1 MMIKMIVTIF
11 GLLLVI
17 AGFYLMYLGF
27 LTPPSPLA
35 FFLGLILTVLGMVI
49 IILFAGSTTRPR
61 IPTSPKKE
69 VSPKTARTEALK
81 DLTVSKTPE
90 KEKSYP
96 KQVKRKVPPIRPRP
110 APKDTQTKPP
120 LEEKPAEEPKKI
132 TPPNREEFKK
142 ITPPPREESKPPE
155 QDENPPKVKTPPKI
169 EPEKK
174 EAKPVK
180 RTPVVP
186 KKAPDSE
193 VKDDS
198 YVKNRLE
205 RLKDDYILN
214 SKDIETLVD
223 ERLDSFKGTLNRL
236 KTETTDPS
244 IIWSFEAQ
252 DVQGALKDTIS
263 QAEEKILMMY
273 PWVRNIDVSI
283 LKKFMD
289 TQSRMIIQ
297 EASLDDDTSVELIK
311 LLLENQVQIRTMPH
325 VHTVAVVADDKNGL
339 IISTDPIYDSY
350 EVGVVY
356 RDEKSIQ
363 EIENMFEDAWNLSKE
378 MKLE

>member
-1 MMIKMIVTIF
+1 MINMIVTIF

-35 FFLGLILTVLGMVI
+35 FFLGLIMTVLGMII
-49 IILFAGSTTRPR
+49 IILFAGSSRSM
-61 IPTSPKKE
+61 TSALPKRE
-69 VSPKTARTEALK
+69 STPKTARTEALK
-81 DLTVSKTPE
+81 GLAVSKSPE
-90 KEKSYP
+90 KETDSP
-96 KQVKRKVPPIRPRP
+96 KQVKRRVPPIRPRP
-110 APKDTQTKPP
+110 APKTDAKKPP
-120 LEEKPAEEPKKI
+120 VEEKPVEDKEEPKKI
-132 TPPNREEFKK
+132 VPQPKET
-142 ITPPPREESKPPE
+142 TKPPE
-155 QDENPPKVKTPPKI
+155 PVTKAPKVEKVETPPKVDEETKP
-169 EPEKK
+169 KK
-174 EAKPVK
+174 EEAQPMKRKPMI
-180 RTPVVP
+180 P
-186 KKAPDSE
+186 KAAPDSE
-193 VKDDS
+193 VKDDA

-214 SKDIETLVD
+214 AKDIESLVD

-252 DVQGALKDTIS
+252 DVQGALKETID

-289 TQSRMIIQ
+289 TESRMIIQ
-297 EASLDDDTSVELIK
+297 EASLDDDASVELIK
-311 LLLENQVQIRTMPH
+311 LLIENNVQIRTMPH

-339 IISTDPIYDSY
+339 IISTDPIYESY

-356 RDEKSIQ
+356 RDQKSIQ
-363 EIENMFEDAWNLSKE
+363 EIENMFEDAWNLSQE
-378 MKLE
+378 MNLG

>member
-1 MMIKMIVTIF
+1 MINMIVTIF

-35 FFLGLILTVLGMVI
+35 FFLGLIMTVLGMII
-49 IILFAGSTTRPR
+49 IILFAGSTGRSAAL
-61 IPTSPKKE
+61 ISNKKE
-69 VSPKTARTEALK
+69 SSPKTTRTNALK
-81 DLTVSKTPE
+81 GLAVSKTPE
-90 KEKSYP
+90 KETPEQEKSSP
-96 KQVKRKVPPIRPRP
+96 KPVKRKVPPIRPRP
-110 APKDTQTKPP
+110 APKDQTGTTQPPVETKEG
-120 LEEKPAEEPKKI
+120 EESKKI
-132 TPPNREEFKK
+132 TPQPKENTPEPVKK
-142 ITPPPREESKPPE
+142 VKIEKIET
-155 QDENPPKVKTPPKI
+155 PPKVREEKEKVRRMPIKPP
-169 EPEKK
+169 
-174 EAKPVK
+174 AKG
-180 RTPVVP
+180 
-186 KKAPDSE
+186 APNSE
-193 VKDDS
+193 VKDDA

-214 SKDIETLVD
+214 AQDIETLVD

-252 DVQGALKDTIS
+252 DVQGALKETIS

-273 PWVRNIDVSI
+273 PWVRNIDVSV

-297 EASLDDDTSVELIK
+297 EASLDDDASVELIK
-311 LLLENQVQIRTMPH
+311 LLLENDVQIRTMPH

-339 IISTDPIYDSY
+339 IISTDPIYESY

-356 RDEKSIQ
+356 RDQKSIQ
-363 EIENMFEDAWNLSKE
+363 EIEHMFEDAWNLSKE
-378 MKLE
+378 MNLEIKG

>member
-1 MMIKMIVTIF
+1 MINMIVTIF

-27 LTPPSPLA
+27 LTPPNLLS
-35 FFLGLILTVLGMVI
+35 FFLGLIMTVLGMI
-49 IILFAGSTTRPR
+49 IMILFAGGASLPLG
-61 IPTSPKKE
+61 SSSSKK
-69 VSPKTARTEALK
+69 VSSPKTSRTNALK
-81 DLTVSKTPE
+81 GLTVSKPSKKDET
-90 KEKSYP
+90 SP
-96 KQVKRKVPPIRPRP
+96 KPVKRKVPPIRPRP
-110 APKDTQTKPP
+110 APKEDISPAPKEETSTATKPP
-120 LEEKPAEEPKKI
+120 VDKKPEK
-132 TPPNREEFKK
+132 
-142 ITPPPREESKPPE
+142 EESKKVAPKPEETKPPE
-155 QDENPPKVKTPPKI
+155 PVKKAPKVEKIETPPKAK
-169 EPEKK
+169 PE
-174 EAKPVK
+174 PVK
-180 RTPVVP
+180 RKPMIP
-186 KKAPDSE
+186 KAKAAPDSE
-193 VKDDS
+193 VKDDT

-205 RLKDDYILN
+205 RLKEDYILN
-214 SKDIETLVD
+214 AKDIETLVD
-223 ERLDSFKGTLNRL
+223 ERLDSFKGTLNRI
-236 KTETTDPS
+236 KTESNDPS

-273 PWVRNIDVSI
+273 PWVRNIDVTV

-289 TQSRMIIQ
+289 TDSRMIIQ

-311 LLLENQVQIRTMPH
+311 LLLENNVQIRTMPH

-339 IISTDPIYDSY
+339 IISTDPIYESY

-356 RDEKSIQ
+356 RDQKSIQ

>member
-1 MMIKMIVTIF
+1 MINMIVTIF

-27 LTPPSPLA
+27 LTPPNLLS
-35 FFLGLILTVLGMVI
+35 FFLGLILTVLGMI
-49 IILFAGSTTRPR
+49 IMILFAGGASLPLG
-61 IPTSPKKE
+61 SSSSKK
-69 VSPKTARTEALK
+69 VSSPKTSRTNALK
-81 DLTVSKTPE
+81 GLTVSKPSKKDET
-90 KEKSYP
+90 SP
-96 KQVKRKVPPIRPRP
+96 KPVKRKVPPIRPRP
-110 APKDTQTKPP
+110 APKEETSPAPKVSPTATQPPVEKKPEKEESKKVAPKPEETKPP
-120 LEEKPAEEPKKI
+120 EPVKKA
-132 TPPNREEFKK
+132 
-142 ITPPPREESKPPE
+142 
-155 QDENPPKVKTPPKI
+155 PKVEKIETPPKAK
-169 EPEKK
+169 PE
-174 EAKPVK
+174 PVK
-180 RTPVVP
+180 RKPMIP
-186 KKAPDSE
+186 KAKAAPDSE
-193 VKDDS
+193 VKDDT

-205 RLKDDYILN
+205 RLKEDYILN
-214 SKDIETLVD
+214 AKDIETLVD
-223 ERLDSFKGTLNRL
+223 ERLDSFKGTLNRI
-236 KTETTDPS
+236 KTESNDPS

-273 PWVRNIDVSI
+273 PWVRNIDVTV

-289 TQSRMIIQ
+289 TDSRMIIQ

-311 LLLENQVQIRTMPH
+311 LLLENNVQIRTMPH

-339 IISTDPIYDSY
+339 IISTDPIYESY

-356 RDEKSIQ
+356 RDQKSIQ

>member
-1 MMIKMIVTIF
+1 MMINMIVTIF

-17 AGFYLMYLGF
+17 VGFYLMYLGF

-35 FFLGLILTVLGMVI
+35 FFLGLIMTVLGMII
-49 IILFAGSTTRPR
+49 IILFGSSMQLSSGSST
-61 IPTSPKKE
+61 PKKD
-69 VSPKTARTEALK
+69 SKPKKARTEALK
-81 DLTVSKTPE
+81 GLAVSKTTE
-90 KEKSYP
+90 KEKTP
-96 KQVKRKVPPIRPRP
+96 AKPIKRKVPPIRPRP
-110 APKDTQTKPP
+110 APKNETVAPTQPPVGETEKEEVKPK
-120 LEEKPAEEPKKI
+120 ETT
-132 TPPNREEFKK
+132 TPPEPVKK
-142 ITPPPREESKPPE
+142 APKVEKIET
-155 QDENPPKVKTPPKI
+155 PPKV
-169 EPEKK
+169 EEAEESEEKAK
-174 EAKPVK
+174 RKPVK
-180 RTPVVP
+180 PQIKGVTD
-186 KKAPDSE
+186 AE
-193 VKDDS
+193 VKDDA

-214 SKDIETLVD
+214 AKDIETLVD

-263 QAEEKILMMY
+263 QAEERILMMY
-273 PWVRNIDVSI
+273 PWVRNIDVSV

-289 TQSRMIIQ
+289 TESRMIIQ

-311 LLLENQVQIRTMPH
+311 LLLENNVQIRTMPH

-339 IISTDPIYDSY
+339 IISTDPIYESY

-356 RDEKSIQ
+356 RDQKSIQ
-363 EIENMFEDAWNLSKE
+363 EIEHMFEDAWNLSKE
-378 MKLE
+378 MNLEIKG

>member
-1 MMIKMIVTIF
+1 MINMIVTIF

-35 FFLGLILTVLGMVI
+35 FFLGLIMTVLGMII
-49 IILFAGSTTRPR
+49 IILFAGSTGRSAAL
-61 IPTSPKKE
+61 ISNKKE
-69 VSPKTARTEALK
+69 SSPKTTRTNALK
-81 DLTVSKTPE
+81 GLAVSKTPE
-90 KEKSYP
+90 KETPEQEKSSP
-96 KQVKRKVPPIRPRP
+96 KPVKRKVPPIRPRP
-110 APKDTQTKPP
+110 APKDQTGTTQPPVETKEG
-120 LEEKPAEEPKKI
+120 EESKKI
-132 TPPNREEFKK
+132 TPQPKENTPEPVKK
-142 ITPPPREESKPPE
+142 VKIEKIET
-155 QDENPPKVKTPPKI
+155 PPKVREEKEKVRRMPIKPPGKG
-169 EPEKK
+169 
-174 EAKPVK
+174 
-180 RTPVVP
+180 
-186 KKAPDSE
+186 APNSE
-193 VKDDS
+193 VKDDA

-214 SKDIETLVD
+214 AQDIETLVD

-252 DVQGALKDTIS
+252 DVQGALKETIS

-273 PWVRNIDVSI
+273 PWVRNIDVSV

-297 EASLDDDTSVELIK
+297 EASLDDDASVELIK
-311 LLLENQVQIRTMPH
+311 LLLENDVQIRTMPH

-339 IISTDPIYDSY
+339 IISTDPIYESY

-356 RDEKSIQ
+356 RDQKSIQ
-363 EIENMFEDAWNLSKE
+363 EIEHMFEDAWNLSKE
-378 MKLE
+378 MDLEIKG

>member
-1 MMIKMIVTIF
+1 MINMIVTIF

-35 FFLGLILTVLGMVI
+35 FFLGLIMTVLGMII
-49 IILFAGSTTRPR
+49 IILFAGSTGRSAALISTKKES
-61 IPTSPKKE
+61 SPKK
-69 VSPKTARTEALK
+69 TRTKALK
-81 DLTVSKTPE
+81 GLAVSKTPE
-90 KEKSYP
+90 KETPEKEKSSP
-96 KQVKRKVPPIRPRP
+96 KPVKRKVPPIRPRP
-110 APKDTQTKPP
+110 APKDQTGTTQPPVETK
-120 LEEKPAEEPKKI
+120 EEPGEESKKI
-132 TPPNREEFKK
+132 TPQPKETTPEPVKK
-142 ITPPPREESKPPE
+142 VKVEKIET
-155 QDENPPKVKTPPKI
+155 PPKVREEKEKVRRMPIKPP
-169 EPEKK
+169 
-174 EAKPVK
+174 AKG
-180 RTPVVP
+180 
-186 KKAPDSE
+186 APNSE
-193 VKDDS
+193 VKDDA

-214 SKDIETLVD
+214 AQDIETLVD

-252 DVQGALKDTIS
+252 DVQGALKETIS

-273 PWVRNIDVSI
+273 PWVRNIDVSV

-297 EASLDDDTSVELIK
+297 EASLDDDASVELIK
-311 LLLENQVQIRTMPH
+311 LLLENDVQIRTMPH

-339 IISTDPIYDSY
+339 IISTDPIYESY

-356 RDEKSIQ
+356 RDQKSIQ
-363 EIENMFEDAWNLSKE
+363 EIEHMFEDAWNLSKE
-378 MKLE
+378 MNLEIKG

>member
-1 MMIKMIVTIF
+1 MINMIVTIF

-35 FFLGLILTVLGMVI
+35 FFLGLIMTVLGMII
-49 IILFAGSTTRPR
+49 IILFAGSTGRSAAL
-61 IPTSPKKE
+61 ISNKKE
-69 VSPKTARTEALK
+69 SSPKTTRTNALK
-81 DLTVSKTPE
+81 GLAVSKTPE
-90 KEKSYP
+90 KETPEKEKSSP
-96 KQVKRKVPPIRPRP
+96 KPVKRKVPPIRPRP
-110 APKDTQTKPP
+110 APKDQTGTTQPPVETKEG
-120 LEEKPAEEPKKI
+120 EESKKI
-132 TPPNREEFKK
+132 TPQPKENTPEPVKK
-142 ITPPPREESKPPE
+142 VKVEKIET
-155 QDENPPKVKTPPKI
+155 PPKVREEKEKVRRMPIKPP
-169 EPEKK
+169 
-174 EAKPVK
+174 AKG
-180 RTPVVP
+180 
-186 KKAPDSE
+186 APNSE
-193 VKDDS
+193 VKDDA

-214 SKDIETLVD
+214 AQDIETLVD

-252 DVQGALKDTIS
+252 DVQGALKETIS

-273 PWVRNIDVSI
+273 PWVRNIDVSV

-297 EASLDDDTSVELIK
+297 EASLDDDASVELIK
-311 LLLENQVQIRTMPH
+311 LLLENDVQIRTMPH

-339 IISTDPIYDSY
+339 IISTDPIYESY

-356 RDEKSIQ
+356 RDQKSIQ
-363 EIENMFEDAWNLSKE
+363 EIEHMFEDAWNLSKE
-378 MKLE
+378 MNLEIKG